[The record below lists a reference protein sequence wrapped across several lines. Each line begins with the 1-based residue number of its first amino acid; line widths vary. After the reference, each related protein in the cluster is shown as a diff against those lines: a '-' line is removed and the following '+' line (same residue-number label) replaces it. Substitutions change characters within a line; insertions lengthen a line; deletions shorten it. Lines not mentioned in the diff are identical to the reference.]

1 MHKYNTRS
9 KTNMEPSV
17 NPGHFEEASTEEE
30 LLIDMSPSELSRS
43 LQRNQ
48 SSSDD
53 HETTGDEA
61 APFNEPKISTPTPKV
76 KRSTRTLRQQRGIT
90 PTETCYAELSEPLTP
105 TQQQN
110 NAVTDSMKLM
120 MEQMAQT
127 MKAMQG
133 MMEATTE
140 TLRQVNNQKQSKKSK
155 QNKLDTNNNKS
166 GSTKS
171 CYEEASKSSEES
183 EIEES
188 TNSTATEDLFESKK
202 SDNHKLDCKLPPYT
216 GSEKWRVW
224 LNRFESVAKL
234 ASWTAREKL
243 QQLLPRIQGNAA
255 DFVFGQL
262 KEETMASYE
271 NLVAEIESRF
281 GTLENKRVYKTQ
293 FNNKRQGR
301 SESLEEYAA
310 DIKRLYD
317 WAHPN
322 RDASTRQEDLISKFL
337 QGLWDSKARQ
347 YIELHREPSSIEEAV
362 QQVAAYMSVTSNSI
376 PNDERR
382 PIRQTKTYER
392 GDNFTSGK
400 GNPKPRNTVNNGN
413 CFLCNLPG
421 HFARECPNK
430 YKTEKFSHKKFPPRQ
445 AKYSP
450 QTIEEK
456 QPAMNQN
463 SAPSAMSPDAPEFH
477 LNYQQK
483 WTTVT
488 KENCGEIEENHLNEI
503 GSTL

>member
-9 KTNMEPSV
+9 KTSMKSSV
-17 NPGHFEEASTEEE
+17 NPGHSEEAFTEEE
-30 LLIDMSPSELSRS
+30 LLIDMSPSQLSRS
-43 LQRNQ
+43 LQRNH

-53 HETTGDEA
+53 HETTGDEDVQN
-61 APFNEPKISTPTPKV
+61 NEPKISTPTPKV
-76 KRSTRTLRQQRGIT
+76 RRSTRTIRQQRGIT
-90 PTETCYAELSEPLTP
+90 PTDTCYAELSEPLTP

-140 TLRQVNNQKQSKKSK
+140 TLRQVDNQKQSKKSK
-155 QNKLDTNNNKS
+155 LSKLNSNNNKLDP
-166 GSTKS
+166 TKS
-171 CYEEASKSSEES
+171 CHEESSENTDES
-183 EIEES
+183 EIEQS
-188 TNSTATEDLFESKK
+188 TNSIATEDLFKSKK
-202 SDNHKLDCKLPPYT
+202 SDSNKHDCKLPPYT
-216 GSEKWRVW
+216 GSEKWKVW

-234 ASWTAREKL
+234 ANWTSREKL

-271 NLVAEIESRF
+271 NLVAEIGSRF

-301 SESLEEYAA
+301 NESLEEYAA

-337 QGLWDSKARQ
+337 QGLLDSKARQ

-362 QQVAAYMSVTSNSI
+362 QQVAAYMSVTSNSV

-382 PIRQTKTYER
+382 PIRQARTYEK
-392 GDNFTSGK
+392 GDNSTSGK
-400 GNPKPRNTVNNGN
+400 ENPKPRNTERGN

-430 YKTEKFSHKKFPPRQ
+430 NKRQRPNYRKFPPRQ
-445 AKYSP
+445 ANKSP
-450 QTIEEK
+450 QASEEK
-456 QPAMNQN
+456 QPATSQN
-463 SAPSAMSPDAPEFH
+463 SAPSTMSPDAPEFH
-477 LNYQQK
+477 PNYQQN

-488 KENCGEIEENHLNEI
+488 AENCGQMKENHLNGK

>member
-1 MHKYNTRS
+1 M
-9 KTNMEPSV
+9 
-17 NPGHFEEASTEEE
+17 
-30 LLIDMSPSELSRS
+30 
-43 LQRNQ
+43 
-48 SSSDD
+48 
-53 HETTGDEA
+53 
-61 APFNEPKISTPTPKV
+61 
-76 KRSTRTLRQQRGIT
+76 
-90 PTETCYAELSEPLTP
+90 
-105 TQQQN
+105 
-110 NAVTDSMKLM
+110 
-120 MEQMAQT
+120 
-127 MKAMQG
+127 
-133 MMEATTE
+133 
-140 TLRQVNNQKQSKKSK
+140 
-155 QNKLDTNNNKS
+155 
-166 GSTKS
+166 
-171 CYEEASKSSEES
+171 
-183 EIEES
+183 
-188 TNSTATEDLFESKK
+188 
-202 SDNHKLDCKLPPYT
+202 
-216 GSEKWRVW
+216 
-224 LNRFESVAKL
+224 

-262 KEETMASYE
+262 KEETKASYE

-301 SESLEEYAA
+301 GESLEEYAA

-362 QQVAAYMSVTSNSI
+362 QQVAAYMYVTSNSI

-392 GDNFTSGK
+392 GDNFTPGK

-445 AKYSP
+445 AKHSP

-477 LNYQQK
+477 LNYQQN
-483 WTTVT
+483 WITVT
-488 KENCGEIEENHLNEI
+488 EENNGEIEENHLNGR